1 MDKERRLEVT
11 VGLFVLATAVVAV
24 VAVLLLGR
32 SRHVFEQRATLR
44 ATFRDV
50 AGLAQ
55 GAPVR
60 LSGVNV
66 GTVSR
71 ISFVRAARRPL
82 IEVDMQIT
90 QSALGLVRQDS
101 LARISSQGLLGD
113 KIVEIS
119 AGTTAAPLVETGG
132 EIKTAEAPDLDR
144 MLRQAE
150 AVLDDARRVADRL
163 AVVVDQ
169 VADARTMTA
178 IRQSLLHLHALLHE
192 ADKGGGLVHA
202 LFYDRRTADE
212 LDRVLAGVDRLVQHV
227 DRGVQRIDS
236 VLDATDDNGRQLLNH
251 LSRAAEDVGTTARRI
266 GQSPALANLERATG
280 DVAEMTAAMRRG
292 QGTLGALLVDPTIY
306 DQLVSVLGGI
316 GRSRILRALVRYAI
330 SRDPERGQAK
340 RVVDQRNIPPLKPPP
355 SPPKPKSSPSS
366 KASSLPLPQK

>member
-11 VGLFVLATAVVAV
+11 VGLFVLGTTVLTVL
-24 VAVLLLGR
+24 AVLLLGR
-32 SRHVFEQRATLR
+32 SRHVFEQRAILH

-71 ISFVRAARRPL
+71 ISFARGARRPL
-82 IEVDMQIT
+82 IQVDLQIT
-90 QSALGLVRQDS
+90 QSALGLVRADS
-101 LARISSQGLLGD
+101 LARISTQGLLGD

-119 AGTTAAPLVETGG
+119 GGSIEAPLVAEGG
-132 EIKTAEAPDLDR
+132 QIKSAEAPDLDR

-163 AVVVDQ
+163 ALVVDQ
-169 VADARTMTA
+169 FADAKTVAAVRG
-178 IRQSLLHLHALLHE
+178 SLLHLHGLLHE
-192 ADKGGGLVHA
+192 ADKGHGLAHA

-212 LDRVLAGVDRLVQHV
+212 LDRLLMGMNRLVQHV
-227 DRGVQRIDS
+227 DRGMVRIDS
-236 VLDATDDNGRQLLNH
+236 VLDATDDDGRQLLNH
-251 LSRAAEDVGTTARRI
+251 LARAAQDVGATARRI
-266 GQSPALANLERATG
+266 GRSPALPNLERATD
-280 DVAEMTAAMRRG
+280 DVAEMTASLRRG
-292 QGTLGALLVDPTIY
+292 QGTIGALIVDPTIY

-330 SRDPERGQAK
+330 SRDPERGMGQ
-340 RVVDQRNIPPLKPPP
+340 RVIDQRNIPPVK
-355 SPPKPKSSPSS
+355 PPKPS
-366 KASSLPLPQK
+366 KH